1 MFFEPLQLFPY
12 YYFIGKRADF
22 VIVIPIIIPT
32 TAIECPTPQK
42 KTECDID
49 NCPGVAEDTSSS
61 CVLCEAVVHPTCF
74 KAVIRKLPEYPDDC
88 HDEIFCSSICCSWH
102 GKDDVDVE
110 AIRKERSELAN
121 LLKKQL
127 VQLASQAQV
136 RVTHRVDNKS
146 RQISKP
152 MMIQRLVAAKFRAVE
167 QASSKPAAKT
177 IHDKF
182 RLLNCLFSDE
192 VGQHAATAENVT
204 RAELDNG
211 AVVGNS
217 AYWKLVEKRF
227 NEGFPDGSVD
237 GPVFADKVH
246 FTHPTINQHHK
257 RVNPATLG
265 TFTSDELRKMWKDI
279 QSDYDRVMINFTKS
293 GNHNSNFTKA
303 AIIDLRDKGL
313 IETNENDF
321 DEADEDD
328 VFSVEEGGFCCFTN
342 SIVIIYLRMWL
353 NERPGLVNFVSRQI
367 PGEMQV
373 DSMVTDGAAA
383 SAKKAKEENASQR
396 RSPDLLASAIKELA
410 EARKRPAESNA
421 VINESFS
428 NILKFSTKKE
438 EIDLINLQISGLH
451 KRMEAAVD
459 DEEKDKYAK
468 GIEALEEKLDELLF
482 N

>member
-1 MFFEPLQLFPY
+1 M
-12 YYFIGKRADF
+12 
-22 VIVIPIIIPT
+22 IPIIIPT
-32 TAIECPTPQK
+32 TAMECATPQK

-49 NCPGVAEDTSSS
+49 NCPGVVEDASLS

-88 HDEIFCSSICCSWH
+88 HDEIFCSGICCSWH
-102 GKDDVDVE
+102 GKEDVDVE
-110 AIRKERSELAN
+110 AVKKERSELAT

-136 RVTHRVDNKS
+136 RVTHRVDQKS
-146 RQISKP
+146 RQMTKP
-152 MMIQRLVAAKFRAVE
+152 MMIRRLVAAKFGKVE

-192 VGQHAATAENVT
+192 IGQLAATAENVT
-204 RAELDNG
+204 RADLDNG
-211 AVVGNS
+211 AVGGNS
-217 AYWKLVEKRF
+217 DYWKLVQKRF

-246 FTHPTINQHHK
+246 FMHPTINQHHET
-257 RVNPATLG
+257 VNPAIHSS
-265 TFTSDELRKMWKDI
+265 FSSDELQKMWKEI

-303 AIIDLRDKGL
+303 AIIALRDQGML
-313 IETNENDF
+313 ETEEDDF

-328 VFSVEEGGFCCFTN
+328 VFGVEEGGFCCFTN

-367 PGEMQV
+367 PGGMQV
-373 DSMVTDGAAA
+373 DSMATDGAAA
-383 SAKKAKEENASQR
+383 SAKKAKEENTNQR

-410 EARKRPAESNA
+410 EARKRPVEANA
-421 VINESFS
+421 GINESIS
-428 NILKFSTKKE
+428 KILKFSTKKE

-459 DEEKDKYAK
+459 DEKKDKYAK